1 MKQVLGNYV
10 AVKNPLYKKSIIELD
25 EATKQK
31 MVAEQLDKLDKLE
44 VVKIGADCTKAAEGD
59 FVYVDTN
66 RLLNSPRVVI
76 EEEGFIFIR
85 ETDIIFIY

>member
-1 MKQVLGNYV
+1 MNVLGNFV
-10 AVKNPLYKKSIIELD
+10 AVKNPLYKESIIELD

-44 VVKIGADCTKAAEGD
+44 VVKVGQDTTKVQVGN
-59 FVYVDTN
+59 FVYVDTSRIIN
-66 RLLNSPRVVI
+66 APRVVI
-76 EEEGFIFIR
+76 EKEGFIFLR